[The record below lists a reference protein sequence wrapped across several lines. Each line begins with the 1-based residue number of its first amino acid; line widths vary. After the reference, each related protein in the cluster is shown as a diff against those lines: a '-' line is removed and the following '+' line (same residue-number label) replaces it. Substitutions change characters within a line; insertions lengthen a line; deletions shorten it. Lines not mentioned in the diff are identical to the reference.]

1 MKLEEKEGFSHVF
14 LPPRHDFCEGFLAYD
29 YRLMSFLPS
38 KARESCQKNYIS
50 S

>member
-1 MKLEEKEGFSHVF
+1 MKLEEKEGYSHDF
-14 LPPRHDFCEGFLAYD
+14 LPPRHNFCEGFLAYD

-38 KARESCQKNYIS
+38 KARGSCQKNYIS